1 MLNACA
7 SPAFVVTFKF
17 QVFIYLQHI
26 LKLLLGW
33 LANSKELIVAS
44 QTVHTV
50 EWTLHTTITM
60 TLGREEN
67 SKIRI
72 WKEELDL
79 TYFSWNFFQLINY
92 GTHLGHCPL
101 LVDNNIIIFLTL
113 LFQALNKML
122 TACVYG
128 IILFTSSAH

>member
-1 MLNACA
+1 MVSKLCQHSQSIFSPKHQCRGNKKIVQSIRKRKQMLNACA
-7 SPAFVVTFKF
+7 SLAFVVTFKF
-17 QVFIYLQHI
+17 QVFQVFIYLQHT

-50 EWTLHTTITM
+50 EWTLHTTITI

-79 TYFSWNFFQLINY
+79 CNLLQLE
-92 GTHLGHCPL
+92 
-101 LVDNNIIIFLTL
+101 FL
-113 LFQALNKML
+113 
-122 TACVYG
+122 
-128 IILFTSSAH
+128 SAY